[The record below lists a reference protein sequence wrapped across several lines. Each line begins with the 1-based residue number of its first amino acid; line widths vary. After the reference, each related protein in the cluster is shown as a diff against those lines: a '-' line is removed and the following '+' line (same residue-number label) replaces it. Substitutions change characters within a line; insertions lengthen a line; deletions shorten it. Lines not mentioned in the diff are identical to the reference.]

1 MRDINGIEPFCTD
14 LAKVWK
20 DNPDMRFSQLIV
32 NLMGSYGSDMYYVED
47 EDFMNILKEFY
58 NNED

>member
-1 MRDINGIEPFCTD
+1 MRDINRIEPFCKD